1 MRKTLLFA
9 LSLTLPLL
17 AQDPAKLDSSTL
29 GGLRARA
36 IGPAVMGGRI
46 AAIDGTAGSPATIY
60 VGAASGGLW
69 KSTDHGTSFK
79 PVFDQ
84 HIQSIGAVAIDK
96 SKPDTVWVGTGESC
110 VRNSVSVGDGVYKTT
125 DGGGSWTNLGLADT
139 EHISRIA
146 IDPKKSETVFVCATG
161 HLWNGNEE
169 RGVFRTTD
177 GGKSWK
183 KVLYVDANTGCAD
196 LSMDPGEPQI
206 LYAAMWQFRR
216 QPDFFTSGG
225 PGSGLYR
232 STDGG
237 ESWTKLKN
245 GLPSGTLGRIA
256 VAVAPSRPSTVYA
269 VVEARKTALYRSD
282 DLGEHWREM
291 NDSFN
296 IQVRPFYFAHIVV
309 DPKDHNR
316 VYKPGLMLTFS
327 DDGGK
332 TFSGSIMGGTTVHSD
347 HHALWIHPEDPAVM
361 ITGTDGGAY
370 QSFDR
375 AQRWR
380 HLNVLPVSQF
390 YHVNFDLDTPYN
402 VYGGLQDNGTWMA
415 PSQAP
420 AGVTNHAWRP
430 IGGGDGFAVA
440 TDAVDPDVVY
450 LESQGGRLVRMR
462 RSTGESKE
470 IYPYALKGE
479 ARLRFNWNTPIV
491 TSPTQK
497 GTVYV
502 GSQSLM
508 RSRDGG
514 DSWERISG
522 DLTTNDAKTQRQLES
537 GGVTVD
543 NSSAENYNTIITI
556 SESPKNASVIWVGTD
571 DGNVQV
577 TTDGGRTWT
586 NTVVHLQGVP
596 SRTWVSRVEASSFD
610 ERTAYVTF
618 DGHRTG
624 DMKPYVFRTTD
635 LGRTWEALATSDVRG
650 WAHVIREDLVNPNLL
665 FLGTEYGLFLSL
677 DRGANWAQLKENFPP
692 VPVND
697 VKIHPRDGDAIV
709 GTHGRGIYIID
720 DLTPLRALTPDKLAQ
735 DVVMLPS
742 RASVLRI
749 PAYEGRAEGDTLY
762 ASGAVDDV
770 ASISY
775 FLKKRH
781 VIGDSKIEIHDADGK
796 LVATLPAGKRRGI
809 NRVDWPMRLPA
820 PKMPA
825 GSSVVM
831 SGGAFF
837 GPRAAAG
844 TYTVTFTKGK
854 ETYTAPLHLVPDARA
869 KYTAEDRAVQQKA
882 VRRVYDMIAEFT
894 ALTESVQKRRDETK
908 SASSKKKLDEIYKSL
923 TTTREGGWLSGE
935 EQLRERLGMLYGA
948 INTYDGRPTESQL
961 AEIEAVA
968 EELARKTREA
978 GAIR

>member
-1 MRKTLLFA
+1 MRKIVLALL
-9 LSLTLPLL
+9 LLTLPLA
-17 AQDPAKLDSSTL
+17 AQDDLKLDSSTL
-29 GGLRARA
+29 GGLRARS

-46 AAIDGTAGSPATIY
+46 AAIDGTGDSPATIY
-60 VGAASGGLW
+60 VGAASGGVW

-84 HIQSIGAVAIDK
+84 NIQSIGAVAIDK
-96 SKPDTVWVGTGESC
+96 SKPDTVWVGTGESW

-125 DGGGSWTNLGLADT
+125 DGGGSWTNMGLADS

-146 IDPKKSETVFVCATG
+146 IDPKKSDTVFVCATG
-161 HLWNGNEE
+161 RLWNANEE
-169 RGVFRTTD
+169 RGVFRTND

-183 KVLYVDANTGCAD
+183 KVLYVDANSGCAD
-196 LSMDPGEPQI
+196 ISMDPGEPQI

-237 ESWTKLKN
+237 ETWTKLKN
-245 GLPSGTLGRIA
+245 GLPSGHLGRIA

-269 VVEARKTALYRSD
+269 VVEAKKTALYRSD
-282 DLGEHWREM
+282 DLGESWREV

-296 IQVRPFYFAHIVV
+296 VQARPFYFAHIVV

-316 VYKPGLMLTFS
+316 VYKPGLSLTYS
-327 DDGGK
+327 EDGGK
-332 TFSGSIMGGTTVHSD
+332 TFSGSLTGGNSVHGD
-347 HHALWIHPEDPAVM
+347 HHALYIHPKDTAMM
-361 ITGTDGGAY
+361 IVGTDGGAY

-415 PSQAP
+415 PSQSS
-420 AGVTNHAWRP
+420 GGITNHAWRP
-430 IGGGDGFAVA
+430 LGGGDGFAVA
-440 TDAVDPDVVY
+440 TDSVDSDIVY
-450 LESQGGRLVRMR
+450 LESQGGRLVRLR

-470 IYPYALKGE
+470 TYPYAQKSE
-479 ARLRFNWNTPIV
+479 TKLRFNWNTPIV

-502 GSQSLM
+502 GSQLLM

-537 GGVTVD
+537 GGITVD

-556 SESPKNASVIWVGTD
+556 AESPKNPNVIWVGSD
-571 DGNVQV
+571 NGNLQV
-577 TTDGGRTWT
+577 TSDGGKTWT
-586 NTVVHLQGVP
+586 NTVANVKGVP
-596 SRTWVSRVEASSFD
+596 SRTWVSRIEASHFD
-610 ERTAYVTF
+610 ESTAYVTF

-624 DMKPYVFRTTD
+624 DMKSYAFRTRD
-635 LGRTWEALATSDVRG
+635 LGKTWEPLGTADVRG

-665 FLGTEYGLFLSL
+665 FLGTEYGLYLSL
-677 DRGANWAQLKENFPP
+677 DAGANWAQFKENFPP

-697 VKIHPRDGDAIV
+697 VKLHPRDGDAII
-709 GTHGRGIYIID
+709 GTHGRGIYVID
-720 DLTPLRALTPDKLAQ
+720 DLSPLRALTPDALAK

-742 RASVLRI
+742 RASVLKI
-749 PAYEGRAEGDTLY
+749 PSYDGRSEGDTLY
-762 ASGAVDDV
+762 SSGGLDDV

-775 FLKKRH
+775 YLKKRH
-781 VIGDSKIEIHDADGK
+781 VIGDSKVEIYDADNN

-825 GSSVVM
+825 GSAIVL
-831 SGGAFF
+831 SGGAFY
-837 GPRAAAG
+837 GPRAPIG
-844 TYTVTFTKGK
+844 TYTVKFIKGK
-854 ETYTAPLHLVPDARA
+854 ETYTSTLDLVPDTRA

-882 VRRVYDMIAEFT
+882 VRRMYDMIGEFT
-894 ALTESVQKRRDETK
+894 TLTENVQKLLGEAKTPV
-908 SASSKKKLDEIYKSL
+908 AKKKLDELYKSL
-923 TTTREGGWLSGE
+923 TSTREGGWLSGE

-948 INTYDGRPTESQL
+948 INIYDGRPTESQL
-961 AEIEAVA
+961 AEIEVLA
-968 EELARKTREA
+968 EELAKKKA
-978 GAIR
+978 QLPP

>member
-1 MRKTLLFA
+1 
-9 LSLTLPLL
+9 
-17 AQDPAKLDSSTL
+17 
-29 GGLRARA
+29 
-36 IGPAVMGGRI
+36 
-46 AAIDGTAGSPATIY
+46 
-60 VGAASGGLW
+60 
-69 KSTDHGTSFK
+69 
-79 PVFDQ
+79 
-84 HIQSIGAVAIDK
+84 
-96 SKPDTVWVGTGESC
+96 
-110 VRNSVSVGDGVYKTT
+110 
-125 DGGGSWTNLGLADT
+125 
-139 EHISRIA
+139 
-146 IDPKKSETVFVCATG
+146 
-161 HLWNGNEE
+161 
-169 RGVFRTTD
+169 
-177 GGKSWK
+177 
-183 KVLYVDANTGCAD
+183 CAD
-196 LSMDPGEPQI
+196 LTMDPGEPQI

-237 ESWTKLKN
+237 ETWTKLKN
-245 GLPSGTLGRIA
+245 GLPAGTLGRIA

-269 VVEARKTALYRSD
+269 VVESKKTALFRSD
-282 DLGEHWREM
+282 DLGQNWREM

-327 DDGGK
+327 EDGGR
-332 TFSGSIMGGTTVHSD
+332 TFSGSVIGGSTVHAD
-347 HHALWIHPEDPAVM
+347 HHALWIHPQNTAMM

-380 HLNVLPVSQF
+380 HLNVLPLSQF
-390 YHVNFDLDTPYN
+390 YHVQYDLDTPYN
-402 VYGGLQDNGTWMA
+402 VYGGLQDNGTWMG
-415 PSQAP
+415 PSQASG

-430 IGGGDGFAVA
+430 LGGGDGFAVA
-440 TDAVDPDVVY
+440 IDSVDPDVVY
-450 LESQGGRLVRMR
+450 LESQGGRLVRTR

-470 IYPYALKGE
+470 IYPYASKSE
-479 ARLRFNWNTPIV
+479 TKLRFNWNTPIV

-514 DSWERISG
+514 ESWERISG
-522 DLTTNDAKTQRQLES
+522 DLTTNDVRTQRQLAS

-556 SESPKNASVIWVGTD
+556 SESPKNPNVIWVGSD

-577 TTDGGRTWT
+577 TTDGGKSWT
-586 NTVVHLQGVP
+586 NTVANVKGVP
-596 SRTWVSRVEASSFD
+596 ARTWVSRVEASHFD
-610 ERTAYVTF
+610 ENTAYVTF

-624 DMKPYVFRTTD
+624 DMKTYALRTRD
-635 LGRTWEALATSDVRG
+635 LGRTWEPLGTADVRG
-650 WAHVIREDLVNPNLL
+650 WAHVIREDLLNPNLL
-665 FLGTEYGLFLSL
+665 FLGTEYGLYLSL
-677 DRGANWAQLKENFPP
+677 DAGANWAQFKENFPP
-692 VPVND
+692 APVND
-697 VKIHPRDGDAIV
+697 VKIHPRDGDVII
-709 GTHGRGIYIID
+709 GTHGRGIYVID
-720 DLTPLRALTPDKLAQ
+720 DLTPLRALTPDALAK

-742 RASVLRI
+742 RASVLKI
-749 PAYEGRAEGDTLY
+749 PTYEGRSEGDTLY
-762 ASGAVDDV
+762 ASGSLEDV

-775 FLKKRH
+775 YLKKRH
-781 VIGDSKIEIHDADGK
+781 VIGDSKIEIYDADDK

-825 GSSVVM
+825 GSAIVF

-837 GPRAAAG
+837 GPRAPVG
-844 TYTVTFTKGK
+844 TYTVKFLKGK
-854 ETYTAPLHLVPDARA
+854 ETYTSTLELVPDTRG

-894 ALTESVQKRRDETK
+894 ALTENVQKLRDEAKTP
-908 SASSKKKLDEIYKSL
+908 AAKKKLDELYKSL
-923 TTTREGGWLSGE
+923 TSTREGGWLSGE

-948 INTYDGRPTESQL
+948 INIYDGRPTESQL
-961 AEIEAVA
+961 AEIDVLA
-968 EELARKTREA
+968 EELAKKKA
-978 GAIR
+978 QVP